1 MPLCPECREK
11 SVQHAVAKSAITE
24 LIEKWKS
31 NTAETAVCS
40 RCGDEFEVEN
50 VDIIA
55 QLSLNDSDTEA
66 EPKSDDF
73 PTRELT
79 LKEARQRYDDEER
92 RRANVENKIGT
103 VVTID
108 ALIVALTGIF
118 SQQVNLSQQ
127 SVILAVLPAMI
138 SAAIGLWVL
147 RTRDYGRPGN
157 KIEDFHEHAGM
168 THKDQVEKHLLDYE
182 VATSNNRRLTNRKYS
197 NLDICVLLTS
207 LSLVLLLFIPFAG
220 DIWSLAGIQ

>member
-11 SVQHAVAKSAITE
+11 SVQHTVSKSAITE
-24 LIEKWKS
+24 LIEKWGS

-50 VDIIA
+50 VEIIA
-55 QLSLNDSDTEA
+55 QLSSNDSDTEA

-79 LKEARQRYDDEER
+79 LKEARLRYEDEER

-118 SQQVNLSQQ
+118 SQQMNLSQQ
-127 SVILAVLPAMI
+127 SLILVVLPAMI

-147 RTRDYGRPGN
+147 RTRDYGRPGK

-168 THKDQVEKHLLDYE
+168 THKHQVEKHLLDYE
-182 VATSNNRRLTNRKYS
+182 VATTNNRQLNNKKYS
-197 NLDICVLLTS
+197 NFDICVLLTT
-207 LSLVLLLFIPFAG
+207 LSLVLLLFIPFS
-220 DIWSLAGIQ
+220 DNIWALIGIE